1 MRALVARRVLTW
13 GATLAAAVTVG
24 SQAQAATLTR
34 SEVSILKVM
43 NEVRAAHGLRPL
55 RLDGRLQRAARGHSR
70 TMLRT
75 GQFFHGAFTSRI
87 RSTGVKAP
95 RVGENLAWGVG
106 VLSRA
111 RAIVNMWL
119 ASPEHRAN
127 LLHAGYRTVGVGA
140 LRGRFDGYSG
150 ALVITTDFAGR

>member
-1 MRALVARRVLTW
+1 MQPLVARRVLT
-13 GATLAAAVTVG
+13 LAAALAAAGTIG
-24 SQAQAATLTR
+24 GQAAAATLTR
-34 SEVSILKVM
+34 SEFALLKVM
-43 NEVRAAHGLRPL
+43 NQVRVAHGIRPL
-55 RLDGRLQRAARGHSR
+55 RLDGRLERAARSHSR

-75 GQFFHGAFTSRI
+75 GQFFHGAFTTRI

-106 VLSRA
+106 VLARA

-127 LLHAGYRTVGVGA
+127 LLRRGFRRVGIGALTGTFAGHAGAFVVTA
-140 LRGRFDGYSG
+140 
-150 ALVITTDFAGR
+150 DFAGS

>member
-1 MRALVARRVLTW
+1 MAA
-13 GATLAAAVTVG
+13 ALAAAGTIG
-24 SQAQAATLTR
+24 GQAKAASLSR
-34 SEVSILKVM
+34 SEVAILKVM
-43 NEVRAAHGLRPL
+43 NQVRVAHGLRAL
-55 RLDGRLQRAARGHSR
+55 SLDYRLERAARSHSA

-75 GQFFHGAFTSRI
+75 GQFFHGAFTTRI
-87 RSTGVKAP
+87 RRTGVKAP

-111 RAIVNMWL
+111 RAVVNMWL

-140 LRGRFDGYSG
+140 IRGRFEGYSG

>member
-1 MRALVARRVLTW
+1 MQALVARRVLTLM
-13 GATLAAAVTVG
+13 AALAAAVMIG
-24 SQAQAATLTR
+24 GQAKAASLSR
-34 SEVSILKVM
+34 SEVAILKVM
-43 NEVRAAHGLRPL
+43 NQVRVAHGLRAL
-55 RLDGRLQRAARGHSR
+55 RLDSRLEQVARGHSA
-70 TMLRT
+70 TMIRT
-75 GQFFHGAFTSRI
+75 GQFFHGAFTTRI
-87 RSTGVKAP
+87 RRSGVRAP

-127 LLHAGYRTVGVGA
+127 LLHSGYRTVGVGA